1 MEFDPDRDGMRPPP
15 LTRNCYNALVMPR
28 PIGWISTLSP
38 VGVVNLA
45 PYSFFNSV
53 SGDPPCVM
61 FCANGSHREGGRK
74 NSVVN
79 AEATGEFV
87 FNLCTY
93 DLRERMVATA
103 AHLPRS
109 VDEMAAAGLAAAP
122 SVKVRPPRVA
132 ASPIHLECR
141 YLQTVQLPTGPGGT
155 ENYTVFGRVVQVHI
169 SDAVLTDGMVDVRK
183 LRPLARLGYLDYA
196 VIDEVFRMA
205 RPD

>member
-1 MEFDPDRDGMRPPP
+1 MEFDPDRDGMCPPP
-15 LTRNCYNALVMPR
+15 LTRNCYSALVMPR
-28 PIGWISTLSP
+28 PIGWVTTISAD
-38 VGVVNLA
+38 GVVNLA
-45 PYSFFNSV
+45 PYSFSNSV
-53 SGDPPCVM
+53 AGDPPCVM
-61 FCANGSHREGGRK
+61 FCANGSHPEGGRK
-74 NSVVN
+74 DSVVN

-93 DLRERMVATA
+93 DLREQMVATS

-132 ASPIHLECR
+132 ASPIHLECK

-196 VIDEVFRMA
+196 VINEVFRME